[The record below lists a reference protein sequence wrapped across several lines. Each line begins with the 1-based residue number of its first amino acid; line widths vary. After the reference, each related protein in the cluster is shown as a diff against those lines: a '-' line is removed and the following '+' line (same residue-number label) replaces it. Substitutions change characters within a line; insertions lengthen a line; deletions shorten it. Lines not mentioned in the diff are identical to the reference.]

1 MVFGFDFFRKD
12 LEINKKILVEEV
24 DRIRNDY
31 ED

>member
-12 LEINKKILVEEV
+12 LEINKKNLVEEL